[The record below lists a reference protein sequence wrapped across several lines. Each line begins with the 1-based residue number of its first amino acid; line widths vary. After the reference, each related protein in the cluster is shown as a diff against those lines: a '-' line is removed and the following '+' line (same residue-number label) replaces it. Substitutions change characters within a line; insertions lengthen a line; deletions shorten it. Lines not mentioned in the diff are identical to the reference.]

1 MSENNTVLVA
11 TRQDGLIL
19 PLAAQDLNLE
29 SETARVYYKHLKE
42 DIVSGFNGGPKLE
55 VLLLVLYLP
64 VSFPDLILSIVVH
77 IHPLGDDL
85 FPQKA
90 FFHLRQ
96 TTQFPQLP
104 SRCHQFQPGL
114 LAHNAS
120 HDSFSSTTFRAKS
133 SPICVSSYIL
143 PLIDIPESNN

>member
-64 VSFPDLILSIVVH
+64 VSFPDSLWSIVVH
-77 IHPLGDDL
+77 FHSPGDDL
-85 FPQKA
+85 LPQKA
-90 FFHLRQ
+90 FLN
-96 TTQFPQLP
+96 L
-104 SRCHQFQPGL
+104 
-114 LAHNAS
+114 
-120 HDSFSSTTFRAKS
+120 
-133 SPICVSSYIL
+133 
-143 PLIDIPESNN
+143 